1 MLPVG
6 ALAVAVLLN
15 GVQIVLPAPAFVAQ
29 GRTWAPA
36 RAIFQRLG
44 HKVQWDPAFL
54 AMTIQLPGQ
63 PAVFQIGSP
72 PTRGGQPMRTD
83 LAARRVE
90 GTVYVPLLALRE
102 LGLRVHWDTAAR
114 QVILAAQRGSGR
126 ANLAAI
132 LGDPPAWDG
141 EEVTLTGEYL
151 GWTPDRFSFTTK
163 QGPPV
168 SSGDWVL
175 HNEDGSIYCSP
186 GAAKAAPVAAASLSP
201 VTSPLPALTP
211 YAALGQRFAVTGT
224 VRLTHQAIPYLEFT
238 RLSRPV
244 GLAGLTCRLVL
255 SRQQYEPGQTL
266 SYSLLIANPH
276 PIRVALGGPWEA
288 LVSIVAPEGNMF
300 VFKQSLPVKTNESAG
315 LLAGEEIS
323 VPGTWVLPP
332 EAASGDYWIVAR
344 LSDDVGTYRQCFT
357 VQTQDAEGLR
367 RVQGD

>member
-15 GVQIVLPAPAFVAQ
+15 GVQIMLPAPAFVDQ

-44 HKVQWDPAFL
+44 HKVQWDPAL
-54 AMTIQLPGQ
+54 QAMTLHLPGR
-63 PAVFQIGSP
+63 PAVFQIGLP
-72 PTRGGQPMRTD
+72 PTFGGQPMRTN
-83 LAARRVE
+83 LAAQRVG

-114 QVILAAQRGSGR
+114 QVILAAQRVTDAAS
-126 ANLAAI
+126 LAAI
-132 LGDPPAWDG
+132 LADPPTWNG

-151 GWTPDRFSFTTK
+151 GWTPDRFSFATK
-163 QGPPV
+163 PGPPV

-186 GAAKAAPVAAASLSP
+186 GPVPAAPLASASLTP

-224 VRLTHQAIPYLEFT
+224 VKLTRQAIPYLQFT
-238 RLSRPV
+238 RLGRPT
-244 GLAGLTCRLVL
+244 GAAGLTCRLIL

-266 SYSLLIANPH
+266 AYSLQVANPH
-276 PIRVALGGPWEA
+276 PTRVPVAGAWEA
-288 LVSIVAPEGNMF
+288 LISIVAPGGDMS
-300 VFKQSLPVKTNESAG
+300 VFKQSFPRKTTDASELAAG
-315 LLAGEEIS
+315 QELT
-323 VPGTWVLPP
+323 VPGTWVLPTD
-332 EAASGDYWIVAR
+332 AASGDYWVAAR
-344 LSDDVGTYRQCFT
+344 LNDDVGTYRQCFT
-357 VQTQDAEGLR
+357 VRASAMPTPLAL
-367 RVQGD
+367 QGD